1 MDAWPF
7 LFYRKSFV
15 LSTLGF
21 TCVAFVTGALALWA
35 PSYMFNVI
43 KAQGQDA
50 DEGKW
55 VVVWWI
61 MNDCT
66 ISSKK
71 STEILMLKSWLKS
84 SNGLLKLIV
93 SIENLHLASHI
104 SSFNLFN
111 TKEFLQHWIKIF
123 VVIRYF

>member
-1 MDAWPF
+1 MYITVVKDEKPEIHDNLCMHDL

-50 DEGKW
+50 DEGK
-55 VVVWWI
+55 
-61 MNDCT
+61 
-66 ISSKK
+66 
-71 STEILMLKSWLKS
+71 
-84 SNGLLKLIV
+84 
-93 SIENLHLASHI
+93 
-104 SSFNLFN
+104 
-111 TKEFLQHWIKIF
+111 
-123 VVIRYF
+123 